1 MANIPGY
8 KGNVYFGVFETTVK
22 VRYDNHK
29 KSFIKE
35 RHENDMELSKE
46 YWKVKQ

>member
-29 KSFIKE
+29 KSFIAMITTKN
-35 RHENDMELSKE
+35 HL
-46 YWKVKQ
+46 